1 MLKLGCESEVC
12 EWGNA
17 GWRIPLG
24 SGVGG
29 SGGGGRTDICG
40 SIIWLVSVKASVHD
54 SDGIYVLELHISV
67 RNNVSL
73 FDWK

>member
-1 MLKLGCESEVC
+1 MLGCESEVC

-17 GWRIPLG
+17 GWRIPL
-24 SGVGG
+24 G

-54 SDGIYVLELHISV
+54 SAVYVLELHISV
-67 RNNVSL
+67 RNNMSL